1 MKKFKL
7 WKEKVNY
14 FLVLLMIVITIEIFL
29 IPFPIHFMI
38 RIYIF
43 LAPLLGLVVNILW
56 NVSKKRNIMKQY
68 WKP

>member
-43 LAPLLGLVVNILW
+43 LAPL
-56 NVSKKRNIMKQY
+56 
-68 WKP
+68 